1 MQLHGM
7 GFALYEGEVSEGNT
21 AWTIGDN
28 HPYSEGCKEG
38 KQHMPAELRMN
49 TALQA
54 IKNLKQIARE
64 EFSLPGTSICDSYGG
79 LEALRLVAKHLGPRT
94 VFVNAAGCFTLLAT
108 LPCNPF
114 TWSKAVETTDPEQW

>member
-54 IKNLKQIARE
+54 ISRARLSVIAMVVWKRYGWWPSTLAPGP
-64 EFSLPGTSICDSYGG
+64 SL
-79 LEALRLVAKHLGPRT
+79 
-94 VFVNAAGCFTLLAT
+94 
-108 LPCNPF
+108 
-114 TWSKAVETTDPEQW
+114 